1 MINPLVSSDELTS
14 LMQGRKM
21 VKMSLIKSHINKK
34 TNDVDDDWVTM
45 GIVVGKDTKVSK
57 NGNQYSLWKLSDL
70 KSENYAS
77 LFLFGKSNEKHWK
90 LPLGSVIGLL
100 NATIMSENKE
110 YKGKGKNSE
119 LCSLTLNDPD
129 KLLHIGT
136 SKDMGYCKAQRKDG
150 QVCGNLIT
158 KAEDEFCLY
167 HIKNAY
173 RKFSSKRPE
182 IQSNFSSKEPDDFY
196 FGNNFTPNV
205 ALNQKNIV
213 LELKSTNKQQ
223 LAKKRELEGE
233 TLKKAI
239 SNPISIAARNLS
251 QFTTLQNTP
260 KSTSKPSS
268 FNTPSRALP
277 TNSPSS
283 FKEFFDKLKDRN
295 ITSSGGSSQG
305 SASKPSA
312 EKASPMLAKGIKRGA
327 TIELDVSSSQM
338 SAAKRRAIEILK
350 NKPLPSATS
359 SKVTPK
365 VSAAAATVVSASAA
379 SEKAKKLSNI
389 LKRVNSCVLQSND
402 ELRQEQE
409 TAERAKAKERAAF
422 IEATMKR
429 TSVNQHL
436 AEQVESELEEQYF
449 GRLEKKERME
459 SRMIEAHSMTAKVV
473 TCTACKYTAFS
484 QSDLCKS
491 KGHEVDFHQAK
502 KRFFSCKSCKT
513 RTYTLN
519 KFMPDKA
526 CKGCGGTA
534 FEKAGMIKVSAFIC
548 LLWFY
553 IKFLL
558 FTILQDKVETKLGK
572 NLLIRGEEVQFL
584 NSVR

>member
-1 MINPLVSSDELTS
+1 
-14 LMQGRKM
+14 M
-21 VKMSLIKSHINKK
+21 VKLSLIKSYINKK

-45 GIVVGKDTKVSK
+45 AIVVGKDTKVSK

-90 LPLGSVIGLL
+90 LPLGTVIGLL
-100 NATIMSENKE
+100 NATIMSENKDF
-110 YKGKGKNSE
+110 KGKNAE

-173 RKFSSKRPE
+173 RKFSSKRAE
-182 IQSNFSSKEPDDFY
+182 IQSNFSSKEPDEFY

-213 LELKSTNKQQ
+213 LELKSTNKVQ
-223 LAKKRELEGE
+223 LAKKREIEGE

-251 QFTTLQNTP
+251 QYSTLQKTP
-260 KSTSKPSS
+260 KGSSTSSS
-268 FNTPSRALP
+268 DKNRLP
-277 TNSPSS
+277 TNTPQS
-283 FKEFFDKLKDRN
+283 FKDFFEKLKDRN
-295 ITSSGGSSQG
+295 ISGSSNSQE
-305 SASKPSA
+305 SS
-312 EKASPMLAKGIKRGA
+312 EKSLKDKISPMLAKGIKRGA
-327 TIELDVSSSQM
+327 TIALDVSSSQL

-350 NKPLPSATS
+350 NKPISATKS
-359 SKVTPK
+359 PNPTK
-365 VSAAAATVVSASAA
+365 VSPQTTSAVVGIGAASASND
-379 SEKAKKLSNI
+379 KAKKLANI
-389 LKRVNSCVLQSND
+389 LKRVNSCVLESND
-402 ELRQEQE
+402 ELRKEQE
-409 TAERAKAKERAAF
+409 AADKEKAREKAKFVE
-422 IEATMKR
+422 EALKR

-436 AEQVESELEEQYF
+436 AQVVESEVEEQYF
-449 GRLEKKERME
+449 SKLEKKERME
-459 SRMIEAHSMTAKVV
+459 SRMIEAHSMKAKVV
-473 TCTACKYTAFS
+473 TCTACKYTASS

-502 KRFFSCKSCKT
+502 KRFFSCKKCKT
-513 RTYTLN
+513 RTFTFD
-519 KFMPDKA
+519 KFMPAKA

-534 FEKAGMIKVSAFIC
+534 YEKAGMMKVS
-548 LLWFY
+548 
-553 IKFLL
+553 
-558 FTILQDKVETKLGK
+558 
-572 NLLIRGEEVQFL
+572 FL
-584 NSVR
+584 NWFPLTFC